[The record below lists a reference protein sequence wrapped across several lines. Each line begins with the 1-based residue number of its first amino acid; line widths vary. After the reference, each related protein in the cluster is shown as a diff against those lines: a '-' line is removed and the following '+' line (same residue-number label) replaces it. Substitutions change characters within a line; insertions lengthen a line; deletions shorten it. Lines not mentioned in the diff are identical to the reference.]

1 MMNPPL
7 VETREL
13 SVHFGGLQAVNNVN
27 FSLRDGELRCLIGP
41 NGAGKT
47 TFFRLLTGVHA
58 PTSGTVAVNGRS
70 IAGLQTHQIARL
82 GVGIKT
88 QIPSLFDNLSVRENI
103 WLSARRNH
111 SRAAANRIADSVIM
125 DEVGLGEYA
134 NTETAKLSH
143 GLRQWVELGVVI
155 AQRPKLILL
164 DEPAA
169 GMTGHDME
177 KTAELIKRIN
187 RTSAMIV
194 VEHDMEFIKRIAKTV
209 TVFNRGEVLVESDV
223 DTVLADERVRE
234 VYLGK
239 QTGRQHDTGA

>member
-1 MMNPPL
+1 MTNPPL
-7 VETREL
+7 VETRDL
-13 SVHFGGLQAVNNVN
+13 SIHFGGLRAVNNVN
-27 FSLRDGELRCLIGP
+27 FSLHDGELRCLIGP

-58 PTSGTVAVNGRS
+58 PTSGTVRINGRS
-70 IAGLQTHQIARL
+70 IAGLQPHRIAKL

-88 QIPSLFDNLSVRENI
+88 QIPSLFDNLSVHENI

-111 SRAAANRIADSVIM
+111 DRAAANQIAERVIT
-125 DEVGLGEYA
+125 EEIGLSEYA
-134 NTETAKLSH
+134 KTDAAKLSH
-143 GLRQWVELGVVI
+143 GQRQWAELGVVI

-177 KTAELIKRIN
+177 RTAELIKRIN
-187 RTSAMIV
+187 RSSAMIV

-209 TVFNRGEVLVESDV
+209 TVFNRGEVLIENDV
-223 DTVLADERVRE
+223 NTVLADERVRE
-234 VYLGK
+234 IYLGK
-239 QTGRQHDTGA
+239 QMGRAA